1 MARMSLLQSGYWQP
15 LMHGE
20 AKGLS
25 CFIPSLFLFY
35 FFLKPPSK
43 APTAG
48 LAGVMPTFFSSGFA
62 VSAVEVAGTLG
73 S

>member
-1 MARMSLLQSGYWQP
+1 
-15 LMHGE
+15 MHGKTKE
-20 AKGLS
+20 LS
-25 CFIPSLFLFY
+25 LSFLFPVFY

-43 APTAG
+43 APTDG

-62 VSAVEVAGTLG
+62 SVAAAGDAEGALG